1 MARASAKEKKQ
12 ERYSTHEVNSV
23 GSYLDKLGE
32 YSFVGKNY
40 WFRGVGNFSHS
51 LIPSLFRHKG
61 SSTKAEFS
69 ELELNLNATF
79 RMRAFPYAESYKW
92 QDDVW
97 AQLFF
102 MQHYRIPTRLLDW
115 SGSPLVALHFA
126 LTSVRLNAQGAPET
140 DAAVWVL
147 NPVEWNKSVYAGT
160 GFDGKILMP
169 GNADARL
176 KRYSPDEVYGF
187 PTNMPPVALR
197 GVHNSARIVAQQG
210 FFTIFGPE
218 KKSLEDFFSEAKDSN
233 DQYIFPNDCLFRL
246 KIPKGEILQMKNEI
260 FSLGVSES
268 TIYPD
273 LEGLAAEMKRIGG
286 F

>member
-1 MARASAKEKKQ
+1 MAKQPAKRRKT
-12 ERYSTHEVNSV
+12 ERYSVHEIDSV
-23 GSYLDKLGE
+23 RSYLEMLSEHD
-32 YSFVGKNY
+32 FVGKNY
-40 WFRGVGNFSHS
+40 WFRGVGNSNHS
-51 LIPSLFRHKG
+51 LIPSIFRHKT
-61 SSTKAEFS
+61 SSTKIEFS
-69 ELELNLNATF
+69 ALESDLNATF
-79 RMRAFPYAESYKW
+79 RMRAFPYADSYKW
-92 QDDVW
+92 QNDIW

-126 LTSVRLNAQGAPET
+126 LTSVRLSGQGAPET

-147 NPVEWNKSVYAGT
+147 NPVEWNKSVYADT

-169 GNADARL
+169 GDGDARL

-218 KKSLEDFFSEAKDSN
+218 KKPLEDFFSDHKDSSES
-233 DQYIFPNDCLFRL
+233 YVFPDNCLFKLRL
-246 KIPKGEILQMKNEI
+246 PKEAIPSMKDEI

-273 LEGLAAEMKRIGG
+273 LEGLAAEMKRISG